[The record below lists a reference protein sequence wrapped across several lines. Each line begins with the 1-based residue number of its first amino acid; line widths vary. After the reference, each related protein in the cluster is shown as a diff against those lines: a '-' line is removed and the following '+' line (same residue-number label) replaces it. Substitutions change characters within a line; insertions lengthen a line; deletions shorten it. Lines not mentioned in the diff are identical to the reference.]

1 MESADVEAKSRTL
14 LVLSPHPDD
23 LELSAGLLCHRAL
36 ESGWRVSEIILT
48 DGRMGGMN
56 PARFGTTAHV
66 TQRAREALASA
77 RVLGGVGVR
86 FLGAPDGRL
95 HTHFPEA
102 VEMVGDELRSL
113 EPDVVCFPSLRDR
126 HADHRTAH
134 LLTIAALKEH
144 ERAARPVLL
153 QYCFWGHDERTNV
166 RLDHPAG
173 KDAKVRALR
182 EHRSQ
187 PIEAYLPLL
196 RKTAGAD
203 DFLACEFFY
212 APRPNQASRFLL
224 RAGFDV
230 RQLVA

>member
-1 MESADVEAKSRTL
+1 MESADVELKPRTL
-14 LVLSPHPDD
+14 LILAPHPDD

-48 DGRMGGMN
+48 DGGMGGVN
-56 PARFGTTAHV
+56 PARFGTSGHV
-66 TQRAREALASA
+66 KRRAREALASA
-77 RVLGGVGVR
+77 RVLGGVSVR

-95 HTHFPEA
+95 HTRFAEA
-102 VEMVGDELRSL
+102 VELVGEELRNSD
-113 EPDVVCFPSLRDR
+113 PDVVCFPSIRDW
-126 HADHRTAH
+126 HVDHRTTH
-134 LLTIAALKEH
+134 LLTAAALKEH
-144 ERAARPVLL
+144 ERLSRPVLL
-153 QYCFWGHDERTNV
+153 QYCFWGNDERTNV

-187 PIEAYLPLL
+187 PINDYIPLL

-203 DFLACEFFY
+203 DFLTRELFY
-212 APRPNQASRFLL
+212 APRPLQASRFLL